1 MPGEWDEGG
10 VTQIRAPSFVDANS
24 ILVADVDPRSR
35 GWLRELL
42 AGYFVVDEVDN
53 GRTALERLTRDPPRV
68 LVVGG
73 YLSDVSGAVLLTHAA
88 RHGLLAPNN
97 NGPVAFVVTENPGD
111 RVEVDPQQVAIY
123 YHLTPALPPE
133 RVREL
138 IGQAIAH
145 MPARAHVPSE
155 DDAIRTR
162 MILDHAKVIGAQPD
176 LASAQQAAIAAV
188 MQLVQADRVRCLYYD
203 DDTNQLWSEGETASE
218 VPASIGITGFAVRT
232 RATVVVPFASAEGLY
247 RREVDDPQGTG
258 HERLIVQPVAGRDG
272 RVHAV
277 LIVVRGPERAP
288 FLEEDAK
295 RVAGLAEAWAPFIH
309 QLALA
314 QEAAQVLHDKE
325 QVEEGDRELFRQ
337 EAIEHVVRRG
347 MRGDVV
353 RVHPAWVH
361 AAYWMVVV
369 SLLGAGAFMYFA
381 RVSQY
386 AEGPAVVH
394 VTGRSEVTA
403 HEAGTV
409 TSLEVAPNQEVKEG
423 QVIARLYDNEQAA
436 RLRSLRTEFERKLV
450 AYLQSPSAPDAKQ
463 GLSAVVAER
472 ERAEAG
478 VEARVIRAPHEGIV
492 KDVFVHTG
500 QKVDAGKTIA
510 SIVDKGAEE
519 GLSVLA
525 FLPGSERPRL
535 HGKQRLR
542 LTLPSYRGARFA
554 LEVRA
559 VSAEVLGPSDA
570 RDRYLGDR
578 LGDSVQLHGT
588 VVVVEARIKSP
599 KFESEGETYELHDG
613 MVGVAEVQLAS
624 KSVLETLLPGL

>member
-1 MPGEWDEGG
+1 MPGEWDEG
-10 VTQIRAPSFVDANS
+10 VTQIRAPSFVEANR

-42 AGYFVVDEVDN
+42 AGHFVVDEVDN

-68 LVVGG
+68 LVVGN
-73 YLSDVSGAVLLTHAA
+73 YLSDVSGSVLLTHAA
-88 RHGLLAPNN
+88 RHGLLAPHNH
-97 NGPVAFVVTENPGD
+97 GPVAFVVTENAGD
-111 RVEVDPQQVAIY
+111 RFEVDPQQVAIY
-123 YHLTPALPPE
+123 YHLTPALGAD

-138 IGQAIAH
+138 IKQAIAH
-145 MPARAHVPSE
+145 MPERVQAPSE
-155 DDAIRTR
+155 DDAIRTQ

-176 LASAQQAAIAAV
+176 LASAQATAIAAV
-188 MQLVQADRVRCLYYD
+188 MQLVPADRVRCLFYD
-203 DDTNQLWSEGETASE
+203 DETGQLWSEGETGTDI
-218 VPASIGITGFAVRT
+218 PASVGVTGFAVRT
-232 RATVVVPFASAEGLY
+232 RATVVLPVASAEPLY
-247 RREVDDPQGTG
+247 RRDVDDPQGAG
-258 HERLIVQPVAGRDG
+258 QERLIVQPVAGRDG

-277 LIVVRGPERAP
+277 LIVVRAAERAP
-288 FLEEDAK
+288 FSEEDAK

-309 QLALA
+309 HLAMA
-314 QEAAQVLHDKE
+314 QEAAHVLQEKQQVDDNE
-325 QVEEGDRELFRQ
+325 RELFRA

-381 RVSQY
+381 RVNQY

-409 TSLEVAPNQEVKEG
+409 TSLEVAANQEVKAG

-450 AYLQSPSAPDAKQ
+450 AYLQSPTAPDAKQ

-478 VEARVIRAPHEGIV
+478 VEARVIRAPHDGIV

-510 SIVDKGAEE
+510 SIVDKGAAE

-535 HGKQRLR
+535 RGKQRLR

-559 VSAEVLGPSDA
+559 VSAEVLGPNDA

-588 VVVVEARIKSP
+588 VVVVEARIASP
-599 KFESEGETYELHDG
+599 KFEADGETYELHDG
-613 MVGVAEVQLAS
+613 MVGEAEVQLAS
-624 KSVLETLLPGL
+624 KSVLETLLPGI